1 MIVEKQVFLTNFYC
15 GFALSL
21 RCWDWAFIVVH
32 VCVYVCVCLSVC
44 VLLPTF

>member
-1 MIVEKQVFLTNFYC
+1 MIVEKQVFLTNFDC

-32 VCVYVCVCLSVC
+32 VCVCMRVYVC